1 MLISYLLLTV
11 GFRRGRLN
19 LILCILSMTS
29 EPTEVPVRWGNG
41 SVGAKNTPVKDTVNR
56 GTSWCVFL
64 NSFHMVPAG
73 FTN

>member
-1 MLISYLLLTV
+1 
-11 GFRRGRLN
+11 
-19 LILCILSMTS
+19 MTS